1 MLAHLGPLLFFAA
14 IQRLESRVYSL
25 EFRVGGLDKPE
36 CDLVVTRKVLPE
48 DTSHD
53 DADNAREEDD
63 NDERVDDGEPVDLVI
78 LDLIHLQVHVPPER
92 FGIRGLRFRVWGLGS
107 GV

>member
-1 MLAHLGPLLFFAA
+1 VLAQFGPLLPHAA
-14 IQRLESRVYSL
+14 IQGLESRIHGL

-36 CDLVVTRKVLPE
+36 CDLVVTSEVLPQ

-53 DADNAREEDD
+53 DADNSGEEDD
-63 NDERVDDGEPVDLVI
+63 NDERVDDGEPVDLVV

-92 FGIRGLRFRVWGLGS
+92 FGFRG
-107 GV
+107 